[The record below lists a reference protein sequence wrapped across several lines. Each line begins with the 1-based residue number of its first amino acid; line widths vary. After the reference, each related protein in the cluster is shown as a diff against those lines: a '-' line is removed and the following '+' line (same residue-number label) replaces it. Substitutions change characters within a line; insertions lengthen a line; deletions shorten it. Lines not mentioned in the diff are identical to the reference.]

1 MRVLITGG
9 AGFVGS
15 HLADACL
22 LRGDEV
28 YVLDDLSTGSI
39 DNIEYLKRHPYF
51 HYTIGRVQNAAV
63 TAELVDRVDMV
74 YHLAAEV
81 GVRRVI
87 DSPISTIENNVQ
99 ATEVVFNA
107 AAKKGKRVL
116 FTSTSEVY
124 GLSTDLPYR
133 EDGNIVMGAASKGRW
148 SYACSKAL
156 DEFLA
161 LAYFHERQMPV
172 TVVRLFNTVGPR
184 QTGHYGMV
192 VPSLVQQ
199 AMTGK
204 PITVYGDGS
213 QSRCFGFVKDVVRR
227 PGRAHGAP
235 GGGGRDL
242 QHRRVDGD
250 LDPRPGEAREG
261 DHEVRL
267 ADRAHPL
274 RRCVRVGLPGHA
286 APHPRHVEAAQALV
300 GFAPTTDIDEI
311 VDSVMRSFVARQ
323 ERSAPAPAD
332 LSAPPR
338 SGWRDGRD
346 ARDPGRAAARPR
358 ASRSRGVTLARVV
371 GLGGGRPLRYDR
383 REHARR

>member
-51 HYTIGRVQNAAV
+51 HYTIGRVQNASV
-63 TAELVDRVDMV
+63 TAELVDRVEVV

-161 LAYFHERQMPV
+161 LAYYQERQMPV

-204 PITVYGDGS
+204 PMTVYGDGS
-213 QSRCFGFVKDVVRR
+213 QSRCFGFVKDVVRALVALMER
-227 PGRAHGAP
+227 P
-235 GGGGRDL
+235 
-242 QHRRVDGD
+242 
-250 LDPRPGEAREG
+250 
-261 DHEVRL
+261 
-267 ADRAHPL
+267 
-274 RRCVRVGLPGHA
+274 
-286 APHPRHVEAAQALV
+286 EAAGEIYNIGASTEISILDLAKRVKEITKSNSPVVLVPYADAYESGYQDMPRRIPDTTKLRSLV

-311 VDSVMRSFVARQ
+311 IDSVMKSFVARQ
-323 ERSAPAPAD
+323 ERSAQ
-332 LSAPPR
+332 
-338 SGWRDGRD
+338 
-346 ARDPGRAAARPR
+346 RPQISLR
-358 ASRSRGVTLARVV
+358 HPVRV
-371 GLGGGRPLRYDR
+371 
-383 REHARR
+383 A

>member
-124 GLSTDLPYR
+124 GLSADLPYK

-192 VPSLVQQ
+192 VPTLVQQ

-204 PITVYGDGS
+204 PMTVYGDGS
-213 QSRCFGFVKDVVRR
+213 QSRCFGFVKDVVRALVALMER
-227 PGRAHGAP
+227 P
-235 GGGGRDL
+235 
-242 QHRRVDGD
+242 
-250 LDPRPGEAREG
+250 
-261 DHEVRL
+261 
-267 ADRAHPL
+267 
-274 RRCVRVGLPGHA
+274 
-286 APHPRHVEAAQALV
+286 EAAGEIYNIGASTEISILDLAKRVKEITRSASPIVLIPYADAYDSGYQDMPRRIPDTTKLRNLV

-311 VDSVMRSFVARQ
+311 VDSVMKSFVARQ
-323 ERSAPAPAD
+323 ERSAQRPAISLRTP
-332 LSAPPR
+332 
-338 SGWRDGRD
+338 
-346 ARDPGRAAARPR
+346 
-358 ASRSRGVTLARVV
+358 VRV
-371 GLGGGRPLRYDR
+371 
-383 REHARR
+383 A

>member
-22 LRGDEV
+22 LRGDQV
-28 YVLDDLSTGSI
+28 FVLDDLSTGSI

-51 HYTIGRVQNAAV
+51 HYTIDRVQNERV

-99 ATEVVFNA
+99 ATEVVFSA

-133 EDGNIVMGAASKGRW
+133 EDGNIVMGSASKGRW

-161 LAYFHERQMPV
+161 LAYYHERQMPV

-192 VPSLVQQ
+192 IPSLVQQ

-204 PITVYGDGS
+204 PITVFGDGS
-213 QSRCFGFVKDVVRR
+213 QSRCFGFVKDVVKALIALMER
-227 PGRAHGAP
+227 P
-235 GGGGRDL
+235 
-242 QHRRVDGD
+242 
-250 LDPRPGEAREG
+250 
-261 DHEVRL
+261 
-267 ADRAHPL
+267 
-274 RRCVRVGLPGHA
+274 
-286 APHPRHVEAAQALV
+286 EAAGQIYNIGASTEITILDLAKRVKALTKSESPIVLVPYEDAYESGYEDMPSRVPDTSKLRKLV

-311 VDSVMRSFVARQ
+311 VDSVMRSFLARQ
-323 ERSAPAPAD
+323 ERSAQRAVV
-332 LSAPPR
+332 SPR
-338 SGWRDGRD
+338 Q
-346 ARDPGRAAARPR
+346 P
-358 ASRSRGVTLARVV
+358 VRV
-371 GLGGGRPLRYDR
+371 
-383 REHARR
+383 A

>member
-51 HYTIGRVQNAAV
+51 HYTIGRVQNAQV
-63 TAELVDRVDMV
+63 TAELVDRVDVV

-99 ATEVVFNA
+99 ATEVVFSA

-124 GLSTDLPYR
+124 GLSADLPYR

-192 VPSLVQQ
+192 VPTLVQQ

-204 PITVYGDGS
+204 PMTVYGDGS
-213 QSRCFGFVKDVVRR
+213 QSRCFGFVKDVVKALVALMER
-227 PGRAHGAP
+227 P
-235 GGGGRDL
+235 
-242 QHRRVDGD
+242 
-250 LDPRPGEAREG
+250 
-261 DHEVRL
+261 
-267 ADRAHPL
+267 
-274 RRCVRVGLPGHA
+274 
-286 APHPRHVEAAQALV
+286 EAAGEIYNIGASTEISILELAKRVKEITKSQSPIVLIPYADAYDAGYQDMPRRIPDTTKLRSLV

-311 VDSVMRSFVARQ
+311 VDSVMRSFLARQ
-323 ERSAPAPAD
+323 ERSAQRPHVSLRAP
-332 LSAPPR
+332 
-338 SGWRDGRD
+338 
-346 ARDPGRAAARPR
+346 
-358 ASRSRGVTLARVV
+358 VRV
-371 GLGGGRPLRYDR
+371 
-383 REHARR
+383 A

>member
-9 AGFVGS
+9 AGFGGS

-22 LRGDEV
+22 ARGDEV
-28 YVLDDLSTGSI
+28 FVLDDLSTGSI

-51 HYTIGRVQNAAV
+51 HYSIGRVQNAQV

-99 ATEVVFNA
+99 ATEVVFSA

-161 LAYFHERQMPV
+161 LAYFNERQLPV

-204 PITVYGDGS
+204 PMTVYGDGS
-213 QSRCFGFVKDVVRR
+213 QSRCFGFVKDVVKALVALMERPEAVGEIYNIGASTEISILDLAKRVKEITGSSSPIVLIPYDDAYETGYQDMPRR
-227 PGRAHGAP
+227 IP
-235 GGGGRDL
+235 DTSK
-242 QHRRVDGD
+242 
-250 LDPRPGEAREG
+250 
-261 DHEVRL
+261 
-267 ADRAHPL
+267 L
-274 RRCVRVGLPGHA
+274 RN
-286 APHPRHVEAAQALV
+286 LV
-300 GFAPTTDIDEI
+300 GFAPTTAIDEI
-311 VDSVMRSFVARQ
+311 VDSVMKSFLARQ
-323 ERSAPAPAD
+323 ERSAQ
-332 LSAPPR
+332 
-338 SGWRDGRD
+338 
-346 ARDPGRAAARPR
+346 RPQVSLR
-358 ASRSRGVTLARVV
+358 HPVRV
-371 GLGGGRPLRYDR
+371 
-383 REHARR
+383 A

>member
-51 HYTIGRVQNAAV
+51 HYTIGRVQNAQV
-63 TAELVDRVDMV
+63 TAELVDRVDVV

-99 ATEVVFNA
+99 ATEVVFSA

-124 GLSTDLPYR
+124 GLSTDLPYK
-133 EDGNIVMGAASKGRW
+133 EEGNIVMGAASKGRW

-161 LAYFHERQMPV
+161 LAYYHERQMPV

-192 VPSLVQQ
+192 VPTLVQQ

-204 PITVYGDGS
+204 PMTVYGDGS
-213 QSRCFGFVKDVVRR
+213 QSRCFGFVKDVVRALVALMER
-227 PGRAHGAP
+227 PEAAGQIYNIGASTEITI
-235 GGGGRDL
+235 L
-242 QHRRVDGD
+242 ELARRVKEITSSSSPIVLIPYADAYDAGYQD
-250 LDPRPGEAREG
+250 MPRRIP
-261 DHEVRL
+261 DTSK
-267 ADRAHPL
+267 L
-274 RRCVRVGLPGHA
+274 RS
-286 APHPRHVEAAQALV
+286 LV

-311 VDSVMRSFVARQ
+311 VDSVMKSYLARQ
-323 ERSAPAPAD
+323 ERSAQRPPVSLRAP
-332 LSAPPR
+332 
-338 SGWRDGRD
+338 
-346 ARDPGRAAARPR
+346 
-358 ASRSRGVTLARVV
+358 VRV
-371 GLGGGRPLRYDR
+371 
-383 REHARR
+383 A

>member
-133 EDGNIVMGAASKGRW
+133 EEGNIVMGAASKGRW

-192 VPSLVQQ
+192 VPTLVQQ

-204 PITVYGDGS
+204 PMTVYGDGS
-213 QSRCFGFVKDVVRR
+213 QSRCFGFVKDVVRALVALMER
-227 PGRAHGAP
+227 P
-235 GGGGRDL
+235 
-242 QHRRVDGD
+242 
-250 LDPRPGEAREG
+250 
-261 DHEVRL
+261 
-267 ADRAHPL
+267 
-274 RRCVRVGLPGHA
+274 
-286 APHPRHVEAAQALV
+286 EAAGEIYNIGASTEISILDLAKRVKEITKSASPIVLVPYADAYDAGYQDMPRRIPDTTKLRSLV

-311 VDSVMRSFVARQ
+311 VDSVMKSFIARQ
-323 ERSAPAPAD
+323 ERSAQ
-332 LSAPPR
+332 
-338 SGWRDGRD
+338 
-346 ARDPGRAAARPR
+346 RPSVSLR
-358 ASRSRGVTLARVV
+358 TPVRV
-371 GLGGGRPLRYDR
+371 
-383 REHARR
+383 A

>member
-22 LRGDEV
+22 ARGDEV
-28 YVLDDLSTGSI
+28 FVLDDLSTGSI

-51 HYTIGRVQNAAV
+51 HYSIGRVQNAQV

-99 ATEVVFNA
+99 ATEVVFHA

-133 EDGNIVMGAASKGRW
+133 EDGNIVMGAASMGRW

-161 LAYFHERQMPV
+161 LAYFNERQLPV

-204 PITVYGDGS
+204 PMTVYGDGS
-213 QSRCFGFVKDVVRR
+213 QSRCFGFVKDVVKALVALMERPEAVCEIYNIGASTEISILDLAKRVKEITGSSSPIVLIPYDDAYETGYQDMPRR
-227 PGRAHGAP
+227 IP
-235 GGGGRDL
+235 DTSK
-242 QHRRVDGD
+242 
-250 LDPRPGEAREG
+250 
-261 DHEVRL
+261 
-267 ADRAHPL
+267 L
-274 RRCVRVGLPGHA
+274 RN
-286 APHPRHVEAAQALV
+286 LV
-300 GFAPTTDIDEI
+300 GFAPTTAIDEI
-311 VDSVMRSFVARQ
+311 VDSVMKSFLARQ
-323 ERSAPAPAD
+323 ERSAQ
-332 LSAPPR
+332 
-338 SGWRDGRD
+338 
-346 ARDPGRAAARPR
+346 RPQISLR
-358 ASRSRGVTLARVV
+358 HPVRV
-371 GLGGGRPLRYDR
+371 
-383 REHARR
+383 A

>member
-22 LRGDEV
+22 ARGDEV
-28 YVLDDLSTGSI
+28 FVLDDLSTGSI

-51 HYTIGRVQNAAV
+51 HYTIGRVQNAQV
-63 TAELVDRVDMV
+63 TAELVDKVDQV

-87 DSPISTIENNVQ
+87 DSPVQTIENNVQ

-107 AAKKGKRVL
+107 AAKKRKRVL

-161 LAYFHERQMPV
+161 LAYYHERQMPV

-192 VPSLVQQ
+192 VPTLVQQ

-204 PITVYGDGS
+204 PMTVYGDGS
-213 QSRCFGFVKDVVRR
+213 QSRCFGFVKDVVRALVALMER
-227 PGRAHGAP
+227 P
-235 GGGGRDL
+235 
-242 QHRRVDGD
+242 
-250 LDPRPGEAREG
+250 
-261 DHEVRL
+261 
-267 ADRAHPL
+267 
-274 RRCVRVGLPGHA
+274 
-286 APHPRHVEAAQALV
+286 EAAGEIYNIGASTEISILELAKRVKQITGSNSPIVLIPYADAYDAGYQDMPRRIPDTTKLRNLV

-311 VDSVMRSFVARQ
+311 VDSVMRSFLARQ
-323 ERSAPAPAD
+323 ERSAQ
-332 LSAPPR
+332 
-338 SGWRDGRD
+338 
-346 ARDPGRAAARPR
+346 
-358 ASRSRGVTLARVV
+358 
-371 GLGGGRPLRYDR
+371 RPLVPVRAPIR
-383 REHARR
+383 VA

>member
-51 HYTIGRVQNAAV
+51 HYTIGRVQNASV
-63 TAELVDRVDMV
+63 TAELVDRVDVV

-133 EDGNIVMGAASKGRW
+133 EDGNIVMGSASKGRW

-192 VPSLVQQ
+192 VPTLVQQ

-204 PITVYGDGS
+204 PMTVYGDGS
-213 QSRCFGFVKDVVRR
+213 QSRCFGFVKDVVKALVALIER
-227 PGRAHGAP
+227 P
-235 GGGGRDL
+235 
-242 QHRRVDGD
+242 
-250 LDPRPGEAREG
+250 
-261 DHEVRL
+261 
-267 ADRAHPL
+267 
-274 RRCVRVGLPGHA
+274 
-286 APHPRHVEAAQALV
+286 EAAGEIYNIGASTEISILDLAKRVKATTKSASPIVLVPYADAYDAGYQDMPRRIPDTTKLRSLV

-311 VDSVMRSFVARQ
+311 VDSVMKSFVARQ
-323 ERSAPAPAD
+323 DRSAQRPAVSLRHP
-332 LSAPPR
+332 
-338 SGWRDGRD
+338 
-346 ARDPGRAAARPR
+346 
-358 ASRSRGVTLARVV
+358 VRV
-371 GLGGGRPLRYDR
+371 
-383 REHARR
+383 A

>member
-51 HYTIGRVQNAAV
+51 HYTIGRVQNASV

-161 LAYFHERQMPV
+161 LAYYQERQMPV

-204 PITVYGDGS
+204 PMTVYGDGS
-213 QSRCFGFVKDVVRR
+213 QSRCFGFVKDVVRALVALMER
-227 PGRAHGAP
+227 P
-235 GGGGRDL
+235 
-242 QHRRVDGD
+242 
-250 LDPRPGEAREG
+250 
-261 DHEVRL
+261 
-267 ADRAHPL
+267 
-274 RRCVRVGLPGHA
+274 
-286 APHPRHVEAAQALV
+286 EAAGEIYNIGASTEISILDLAKRVKEITNSSSPIVLVPYADAYESGYQDMPRRIPDTTKLRALV

-311 VDSVMRSFVARQ
+311 IDSVMKSFLARQ
-323 ERSAPAPAD
+323 ERSAQRPP
-332 LSAPPR
+332 LSLRHP
-338 SGWRDGRD
+338 
-346 ARDPGRAAARPR
+346 
-358 ASRSRGVTLARVV
+358 VRV
-371 GLGGGRPLRYDR
+371 
-383 REHARR
+383 A

>member
-51 HYTIGRVQNAAV
+51 HYTIGRVQNAQV

-124 GLSTDLPYR
+124 GLSTDLPYK
-133 EDGNIVMGAASKGRW
+133 EDGTIVMGAASKGRW

-161 LAYFHERQMPV
+161 LAYYHERQMPV

-192 VPSLVQQ
+192 VPTLVQQ

-204 PITVYGDGS
+204 PMTVYGDGS
-213 QSRCFGFVKDVVRR
+213 QSRCFGFVKDVVRALVALMER
-227 PGRAHGAP
+227 P
-235 GGGGRDL
+235 
-242 QHRRVDGD
+242 
-250 LDPRPGEAREG
+250 
-261 DHEVRL
+261 
-267 ADRAHPL
+267 
-274 RRCVRVGLPGHA
+274 
-286 APHPRHVEAAQALV
+286 EAAGQIYNIGASTEISILELAKRVKEITHSQSPIVLIPYADAYDAGYQDMPRRIPDTTKLRNLV

-311 VDSVMRSFVARQ
+311 VDSVMKSFLARQ
-323 ERSAPAPAD
+323 ERSAQRPPVSLRAP
-332 LSAPPR
+332 
-338 SGWRDGRD
+338 
-346 ARDPGRAAARPR
+346 
-358 ASRSRGVTLARVV
+358 VRV
-371 GLGGGRPLRYDR
+371 
-383 REHARR
+383 A

>member
-1 MRVLITGG
+1 VRILITGG

-51 HYTIGRVQNAAV
+51 HYTIGRVQNAQV

-204 PITVYGDGS
+204 PMTVYGDGS
-213 QSRCFGFVKDVVRR
+213 QSRCFGFVKDVVKALVALMERPEAVGEIYNIGASTEISILDLAKRVKEITKSSSPIVLVPYDDAYESGYQDMPRR
-227 PGRAHGAP
+227 IP
-235 GGGGRDL
+235 DTTK
-242 QHRRVDGD
+242 
-250 LDPRPGEAREG
+250 
-261 DHEVRL
+261 
-267 ADRAHPL
+267 L
-274 RRCVRVGLPGHA
+274 RS
-286 APHPRHVEAAQALV
+286 LV
-300 GFAPTTDIDEI
+300 GFAPTTDIEEI
-311 VDSVMRSFVARQ
+311 VDSVMKSFLARQ
-323 ERSAPAPAD
+323 ERSAQ
-332 LSAPPR
+332 
-338 SGWRDGRD
+338 
-346 ARDPGRAAARPR
+346 RPQISLR
-358 ASRSRGVTLARVV
+358 HPVRV
-371 GLGGGRPLRYDR
+371 
-383 REHARR
+383 A

>member
-51 HYTIGRVQNAAV
+51 HYTIGRVQNASV

-133 EDGNIVMGAASKGRW
+133 EEGNIVMGAASKGRW

-192 VPSLVQQ
+192 VPTLVQQ

-204 PITVYGDGS
+204 PMTVYGDGS
-213 QSRCFGFVKDVVRR
+213 QSRCFGFVKDVVKALVALMER
-227 PGRAHGAP
+227 P
-235 GGGGRDL
+235 
-242 QHRRVDGD
+242 
-250 LDPRPGEAREG
+250 
-261 DHEVRL
+261 
-267 ADRAHPL
+267 
-274 RRCVRVGLPGHA
+274 
-286 APHPRHVEAAQALV
+286 EAAGEIYNIGASTEISILDLAKRVKEITKSASPIVLIPYADAYDAGYQDMPRRIPDTTKLRGLV

-311 VDSVMRSFVARQ
+311 VDSVMKSFIARQ
-323 ERSAPAPAD
+323 ERSAQ
-332 LSAPPR
+332 
-338 SGWRDGRD
+338 
-346 ARDPGRAAARPR
+346 RPSVSLR
-358 ASRSRGVTLARVV
+358 TPVRV
-371 GLGGGRPLRYDR
+371 
-383 REHARR
+383 A

>member
-22 LRGDEV
+22 ARGDEV
-28 YVLDDLSTGSI
+28 FILDDLSTGSI

-51 HYTIGRVQNAAV
+51 HYTIGRVQNAQV

-161 LAYFHERQMPV
+161 LAYYHERQMPV

-192 VPSLVQQ
+192 VPTLVQQ

-204 PITVYGDGS
+204 PMTVYGDGS
-213 QSRCFGFVKDVVRR
+213 QSRCFGFVKDVVRALVALMER
-227 PGRAHGAP
+227 P
-235 GGGGRDL
+235 
-242 QHRRVDGD
+242 
-250 LDPRPGEAREG
+250 
-261 DHEVRL
+261 
-267 ADRAHPL
+267 
-274 RRCVRVGLPGHA
+274 
-286 APHPRHVEAAQALV
+286 EAAGQIYNIGASTEISILELAKRVKDITGSSSPIVLIPYADAYDSGYQDMPRRIPDTSKLKNLV

-311 VDSVMRSFVARQ
+311 VDSVMRSFLARQ
-323 ERSAPAPAD
+323 ERSAQ
-332 LSAPPR
+332 
-338 SGWRDGRD
+338 
-346 ARDPGRAAARPR
+346 
-358 ASRSRGVTLARVV
+358 
-371 GLGGGRPLRYDR
+371 RPLIPVRAPIR
-383 REHARR
+383 VA

>member
-22 LRGDEV
+22 ARGDEV
-28 YVLDDLSTGSI
+28 FVLDDLSTGSI

-51 HYTIGRVQNAAV
+51 HYTIGRVQNAQV

-99 ATEVVFNA
+99 ATEVVFHA

-204 PITVYGDGS
+204 PMTVYGDGS
-213 QSRCFGFVKDVVRR
+213 QSRCFGFVKDVVKALVALMERPEAVGEIYNIGASTEITILDLAKRVKEITQSASPIVLIPYDDAYETGYQDMPRR
-227 PGRAHGAP
+227 IP
-235 GGGGRDL
+235 DTSK
-242 QHRRVDGD
+242 
-250 LDPRPGEAREG
+250 
-261 DHEVRL
+261 
-267 ADRAHPL
+267 L
-274 RRCVRVGLPGHA
+274 RK
-286 APHPRHVEAAQALV
+286 LV
-300 GFAPTTDIDEI
+300 GFAPTTGIDEI
-311 VDSVMRSFVARQ
+311 VDSVMKSFLARQ
-323 ERSAPAPAD
+323 ERSAQ
-332 LSAPPR
+332 
-338 SGWRDGRD
+338 
-346 ARDPGRAAARPR
+346 RPQISLR
-358 ASRSRGVTLARVV
+358 HPVRV
-371 GLGGGRPLRYDR
+371 
-383 REHARR
+383 A

>member
-99 ATEVVFNA
+99 ATEVVFHA
-107 AAKKGKRVL
+107 AAKKRKRVL

-124 GLSTDLPYR
+124 GLSADLPYK

-192 VPSLVQQ
+192 VPTLVQQ

-204 PITVYGDGS
+204 PMTVYGDGS
-213 QSRCFGFVKDVVRR
+213 QSRCFGFVKDVVRALVALMER
-227 PGRAHGAP
+227 P
-235 GGGGRDL
+235 
-242 QHRRVDGD
+242 
-250 LDPRPGEAREG
+250 
-261 DHEVRL
+261 
-267 ADRAHPL
+267 
-274 RRCVRVGLPGHA
+274 
-286 APHPRHVEAAQALV
+286 EAAGEIYNIGASTEISILDLAKRVKEITRSASPIVLVPYADAYDSGYQDMPRRIPDTTKLRNLV
-300 GFAPTTDIDEI
+300 GFAPTTNIDEI
-311 VDSVMRSFVARQ
+311 VDSVMKSFVARQ
-323 ERSAPAPAD
+323 ERSAQRPAISLRTP
-332 LSAPPR
+332 
-338 SGWRDGRD
+338 
-346 ARDPGRAAARPR
+346 
-358 ASRSRGVTLARVV
+358 VRV
-371 GLGGGRPLRYDR
+371 
-383 REHARR
+383 A

>member
-51 HYTIGRVQNAAV
+51 HYTIGRVQNASV

-161 LAYFHERQMPV
+161 LAYYNERQMPV

-204 PITVYGDGS
+204 QMTVYGDGS
-213 QSRCFGFVKDVVRR
+213 QSRCFGFVKDVVKALVALMDRPEAVGEIYNIGASTEISILDLAKRVKEITNSDSPIVLVPYADAYEAGYQDMPRR
-227 PGRAHGAP
+227 IP
-235 GGGGRDL
+235 DTSK
-242 QHRRVDGD
+242 
-250 LDPRPGEAREG
+250 
-261 DHEVRL
+261 
-267 ADRAHPL
+267 L
-274 RRCVRVGLPGHA
+274 R
-286 APHPRHVEAAQALV
+286 ALV

-311 VDSVMRSFVARQ
+311 VDSVMKSFLARQ
-323 ERSAPAPAD
+323 ERSAQ
-332 LSAPPR
+332 
-338 SGWRDGRD
+338 
-346 ARDPGRAAARPR
+346 RPHISLR
-358 ASRSRGVTLARVV
+358 HPVRV
-371 GLGGGRPLRYDR
+371 
-383 REHARR
+383 A

>member
-22 LRGDEV
+22 ARGDEV
-28 YVLDDLSTGSI
+28 FVLDDLSTGSI

-51 HYTIGRVQNAAV
+51 HYSIGRVQNAQV

-99 ATEVVFNA
+99 ATEVVFSA

-161 LAYFHERQMPV
+161 LAYFNERQLPV

-204 PITVYGDGS
+204 PMTVYGDGS
-213 QSRCFGFVKDVVRR
+213 QSRCFGFVKDVVKALVALMERPEAVGEIYNIGASTEISILDLAKRVKEITGSSSPIVLIPYDDAYETGYQDMPRR
-227 PGRAHGAP
+227 IP
-235 GGGGRDL
+235 DTSK
-242 QHRRVDGD
+242 
-250 LDPRPGEAREG
+250 
-261 DHEVRL
+261 
-267 ADRAHPL
+267 L
-274 RRCVRVGLPGHA
+274 RN
-286 APHPRHVEAAQALV
+286 LV
-300 GFAPTTDIDEI
+300 GFAPTTAIDEI
-311 VDSVMRSFVARQ
+311 VDSVMKSFLARQ
-323 ERSAPAPAD
+323 ERSAQ
-332 LSAPPR
+332 
-338 SGWRDGRD
+338 
-346 ARDPGRAAARPR
+346 RPQISLR
-358 ASRSRGVTLARVV
+358 HPVRV
-371 GLGGGRPLRYDR
+371 
-383 REHARR
+383 A

>member
-51 HYTIGRVQNAAV
+51 HYTIGRVQNAQV
-63 TAELVDRVDMV
+63 TAELVDRVDVV

-99 ATEVVFNA
+99 ATEVVFSA

-124 GLSTDLPYR
+124 GLSTDLPYK
-133 EDGNIVMGAASKGRW
+133 EEGNIVMGAASKGRW

-161 LAYFHERQMPV
+161 LAYYHERQMPV

-192 VPSLVQQ
+192 VPTLVQQ

-204 PITVYGDGS
+204 PMTVYGDGS
-213 QSRCFGFVKDVVRR
+213 QSRCFGFVKDVVKALVALMER
-227 PGRAHGAP
+227 P
-235 GGGGRDL
+235 
-242 QHRRVDGD
+242 
-250 LDPRPGEAREG
+250 
-261 DHEVRL
+261 
-267 ADRAHPL
+267 
-274 RRCVRVGLPGHA
+274 
-286 APHPRHVEAAQALV
+286 EAAGQIYNIGASTEISILELAKRVKEITGSASPIVLIPYADAYDSGYQDMPRRIPDTSKLRNLV

-311 VDSVMRSFVARQ
+311 VDSVMKSFLARQ
-323 ERSAPAPAD
+323 ERSAQ
-332 LSAPPR
+332 
-338 SGWRDGRD
+338 
-346 ARDPGRAAARPR
+346 RPQISLR
-358 ASRSRGVTLARVV
+358 HPVRV
-371 GLGGGRPLRYDR
+371 
-383 REHARR
+383 A

>member
-22 LRGDEV
+22 ARGDEV
-28 YVLDDLSTGSI
+28 FVLDDLSTGSI

-51 HYTIGRVQNAAV
+51 HYSIGRVQNAQV

-99 ATEVVFNA
+99 ATEVVFSA

-161 LAYFHERQMPV
+161 LAYFNERQLPV

-204 PITVYGDGS
+204 PMTVYGDGS
-213 QSRCFGFVKDVVRR
+213 QSRCFGFVKDVVKALVALMERPEAVGEIYNNGASTEISILDLAKRVKEITGSSSPIVLIPYDDAYETGYQDMPRR
-227 PGRAHGAP
+227 IP
-235 GGGGRDL
+235 DTSK
-242 QHRRVDGD
+242 
-250 LDPRPGEAREG
+250 
-261 DHEVRL
+261 
-267 ADRAHPL
+267 L
-274 RRCVRVGLPGHA
+274 RN
-286 APHPRHVEAAQALV
+286 LV
-300 GFAPTTDIDEI
+300 GFAPTTAIDEI
-311 VDSVMRSFVARQ
+311 VDSVMKSFLARQ
-323 ERSAPAPAD
+323 ERSAQ
-332 LSAPPR
+332 
-338 SGWRDGRD
+338 
-346 ARDPGRAAARPR
+346 RPQISLR
-358 ASRSRGVTLARVV
+358 HPVRV
-371 GLGGGRPLRYDR
+371 
-383 REHARR
+383 A

>member
-51 HYTIGRVQNAAV
+51 HYTIGRVQNAQV
-63 TAELVDRVDMV
+63 TAELVDRVDVV

-99 ATEVVFNA
+99 ATEVVFAA

-124 GLSTDLPYR
+124 GLSTDLPYK
-133 EDGNIVMGAASKGRW
+133 EEGNIVMGAASKGRW

-161 LAYFHERQMPV
+161 LAYYHERQMPV

-192 VPSLVQQ
+192 VPTLVQQ

-204 PITVYGDGS
+204 PMTVYGDGS
-213 QSRCFGFVKDVVRR
+213 QSRCFGFVKDVVRALVALMER
-227 PGRAHGAP
+227 P
-235 GGGGRDL
+235 
-242 QHRRVDGD
+242 
-250 LDPRPGEAREG
+250 
-261 DHEVRL
+261 
-267 ADRAHPL
+267 
-274 RRCVRVGLPGHA
+274 
-286 APHPRHVEAAQALV
+286 EAAGEIYNIGSSTEISILELAKRVKEITKSQSPIVLIPYSDAYDAGYQDMPRRIPDTTKLRSLV

-311 VDSVMRSFVARQ
+311 VDSVMKSFVARQ
-323 ERSAPAPAD
+323 ERSAQRPPVSLRAP
-332 LSAPPR
+332 
-338 SGWRDGRD
+338 
-346 ARDPGRAAARPR
+346 
-358 ASRSRGVTLARVV
+358 VRV
-371 GLGGGRPLRYDR
+371 
-383 REHARR
+383 A

>member
-22 LRGDEV
+22 ARGDEV
-28 YVLDDLSTGSI
+28 FILDDLSTGSI

-51 HYTIGRVQNAAV
+51 HYTIGRVQNAQV

-99 ATEVVFNA
+99 ATEVVFSA

-133 EDGNIVMGAASKGRW
+133 EEGNIVMGAASKGRW

-161 LAYFHERQMPV
+161 LAYYRERQMPV

-192 VPSLVQQ
+192 VPTLVQQ

-204 PITVYGDGS
+204 PMTVYGDGS
-213 QSRCFGFVKDVVRR
+213 QSRCFGFVKDVVRALVALMER
-227 PGRAHGAP
+227 P
-235 GGGGRDL
+235 
-242 QHRRVDGD
+242 
-250 LDPRPGEAREG
+250 
-261 DHEVRL
+261 
-267 ADRAHPL
+267 
-274 RRCVRVGLPGHA
+274 
-286 APHPRHVEAAQALV
+286 EAAGQIYNIGASTEISILELAKRVKEITGSNSPIVLVPYADAYDSGYQDMPRRIPDTTKLRSLV

-311 VDSVMRSFVARQ
+311 VDSVMRSFLARQ
-323 ERSAPAPAD
+323 ERSAQ
-332 LSAPPR
+332 
-338 SGWRDGRD
+338 
-346 ARDPGRAAARPR
+346 
-358 ASRSRGVTLARVV
+358 
-371 GLGGGRPLRYDR
+371 RPLVPVRKPTR
-383 REHARR
+383 VA

>member
-22 LRGDEV
+22 ARGDEV
-28 YVLDDLSTGSI
+28 FILDDLSTGSI

-51 HYTIGRVQNAAV
+51 HYTIGRVQNAQV

-161 LAYFHERQMPV
+161 LAYYHERQMPV

-192 VPSLVQQ
+192 VPTLVQQ

-204 PITVYGDGS
+204 PMTVYGDGS
-213 QSRCFGFVKDVVRR
+213 QSRCFGFVKDVVRALVALMER
-227 PGRAHGAP
+227 P
-235 GGGGRDL
+235 
-242 QHRRVDGD
+242 
-250 LDPRPGEAREG
+250 
-261 DHEVRL
+261 
-267 ADRAHPL
+267 
-274 RRCVRVGLPGHA
+274 
-286 APHPRHVEAAQALV
+286 EAAGQIYNIGASTEISILDLAKRVKEITGSRSPIVLVPYADAYDSGYQDMPRRIPDTSKLRKLV

-311 VDSVMRSFVARQ
+311 VDSVMRSFLARQ
-323 ERSAPAPAD
+323 ERSAQ
-332 LSAPPR
+332 
-338 SGWRDGRD
+338 
-346 ARDPGRAAARPR
+346 
-358 ASRSRGVTLARVV
+358 
-371 GLGGGRPLRYDR
+371 RPLVPVRAPIR
-383 REHARR
+383 VA

>member
-51 HYTIGRVQNAAV
+51 HYTIGRVQNAQV

-124 GLSTDLPYR
+124 GLSTDLPYK

-161 LAYFHERQMPV
+161 LAYYHERQMPV

-192 VPSLVQQ
+192 VPTLVQQ

-204 PITVYGDGS
+204 PMTVYGDGS
-213 QSRCFGFVKDVVRR
+213 QSRCFGFVKDVVRALVALMER
-227 PGRAHGAP
+227 P
-235 GGGGRDL
+235 
-242 QHRRVDGD
+242 
-250 LDPRPGEAREG
+250 
-261 DHEVRL
+261 
-267 ADRAHPL
+267 
-274 RRCVRVGLPGHA
+274 
-286 APHPRHVEAAQALV
+286 EAAGQIYNIGASTEISILELAKRVKEITHSQSPIVLIPYADAYDAGYQDMPRRIPDTTKLRNLV

-311 VDSVMRSFVARQ
+311 VDSVMKSFLARQ
-323 ERSAPAPAD
+323 ERSAQRPPVSLRAP
-332 LSAPPR
+332 
-338 SGWRDGRD
+338 
-346 ARDPGRAAARPR
+346 
-358 ASRSRGVTLARVV
+358 VRV
-371 GLGGGRPLRYDR
+371 
-383 REHARR
+383 A

>member
-22 LRGDEV
+22 ARGDEV
-28 YVLDDLSTGSI
+28 FILDDLSTGSI

-51 HYTIGRVQNAAV
+51 HYTIGRVQNAQV

-99 ATEVVFNA
+99 ATEVVFSA

-161 LAYFHERQMPV
+161 LAYHHERQMPV

-192 VPSLVQQ
+192 VPTLVQQ

-204 PITVYGDGS
+204 PMTVYGDGS
-213 QSRCFGFVKDVVRR
+213 QSRCFGFVKDVVRALVALMER
-227 PGRAHGAP
+227 PESAGQIYNIGASTEISILELAKRVKEITGSNSP
-235 GGGGRDL
+235 IVLIPYADAYDSGYQDMP
-242 QHRRVDGD
+242 RRIPDTSK
-250 LDPRPGEAREG
+250 
-261 DHEVRL
+261 
-267 ADRAHPL
+267 L
-274 RRCVRVGLPGHA
+274 RS
-286 APHPRHVEAAQALV
+286 LV

-311 VDSVMRSFVARQ
+311 VDSVMRSFLARQ
-323 ERSAPAPAD
+323 ERSAQ
-332 LSAPPR
+332 
-338 SGWRDGRD
+338 
-346 ARDPGRAAARPR
+346 
-358 ASRSRGVTLARVV
+358 
-371 GLGGGRPLRYDR
+371 RPLVPVRKPTR
-383 REHARR
+383 VA

>member
-22 LRGDEV
+22 ARGDEV
-28 YVLDDLSTGSI
+28 FILDDLSTGSI

-51 HYTIGRVQNAAV
+51 HYTIGRVQNAQV

-99 ATEVVFNA
+99 ATEVVFHA

-133 EDGNIVMGAASKGRW
+133 EEGNIVMGAASKGRW

-161 LAYFHERQMPV
+161 LAYYHERQMPV

-192 VPSLVQQ
+192 VPTLVQQ

-204 PITVYGDGS
+204 PMTVYGDGS
-213 QSRCFGFVKDVVRR
+213 QSRCFGFVKDVVRALVALMER
-227 PGRAHGAP
+227 PEAAGQIYTAP
-235 GGGGRDL
+235 ISSFT
-242 QHRRVDGD
+242 RRV
-250 LDPRPGEAREG
+250 P
-261 DHEVRL
+261 
-267 ADRAHPL
+267 
-274 RRCVRVGLPGHA
+274 A
-286 APHPRHVEAAQALV
+286 A
-300 GFAPTTDIDEI
+300 G
-311 VDSVMRSFVARQ
+311 SSGS
-323 ERSAPAPAD
+323 RSAGF
-332 LSAPPR
+332 S
-338 SGWRDGRD
+338 SQ
-346 ARDPGRAAARPR
+346 
-358 ASRSRGVTLARVV
+358 ASYS
-371 GLGGGRPLRYDR
+371 
-383 REHARR
+383 

>member
-51 HYTIGRVQNAAV
+51 HYTIGRVQNAQV
-63 TAELVDRVDMV
+63 TAELVDRVDVV

-99 ATEVVFNA
+99 ATEVVFSA

-124 GLSTDLPYR
+124 GLSTDLPYK
-133 EDGNIVMGAASKGRW
+133 EEGNIVMGAASKGRW

-161 LAYFHERQMPV
+161 LAYYHERQMPV

-192 VPSLVQQ
+192 VPTLVQQ

-204 PITVYGDGS
+204 PMTVYGDGS
-213 QSRCFGFVKDVVRR
+213 QSRCFGFVKDVVRALVALIER
-227 PGRAHGAP
+227 P
-235 GGGGRDL
+235 
-242 QHRRVDGD
+242 
-250 LDPRPGEAREG
+250 
-261 DHEVRL
+261 
-267 ADRAHPL
+267 
-274 RRCVRVGLPGHA
+274 
-286 APHPRHVEAAQALV
+286 EAAGQIYNIGASTEISILELAKRVKEITHSTSPIVLIPYADAYDAGYQDMPRRIPDTSKLRNLV

-311 VDSVMRSFVARQ
+311 VDSVMKSFLARQ
-323 ERSAPAPAD
+323 ERSAQRPPVSLRAP
-332 LSAPPR
+332 
-338 SGWRDGRD
+338 
-346 ARDPGRAAARPR
+346 
-358 ASRSRGVTLARVV
+358 VRV
-371 GLGGGRPLRYDR
+371 
-383 REHARR
+383 A

>member
-22 LRGDEV
+22 ARGDEV
-28 YVLDDLSTGSI
+28 FILDDLSTGSI

-51 HYTIGRVQNAAV
+51 HYTIGRVQNAQV

-99 ATEVVFNA
+99 ATEVVFSA

-133 EDGNIVMGAASKGRW
+133 EEGNIVMGAASKGRW

-192 VPSLVQQ
+192 VPTLVQQ

-204 PITVYGDGS
+204 PMTVYGDGS
-213 QSRCFGFVKDVVRR
+213 QSRCFGFVKDVVRALVALMER
-227 PGRAHGAP
+227 P
-235 GGGGRDL
+235 
-242 QHRRVDGD
+242 
-250 LDPRPGEAREG
+250 
-261 DHEVRL
+261 
-267 ADRAHPL
+267 
-274 RRCVRVGLPGHA
+274 
-286 APHPRHVEAAQALV
+286 EAAGQIYNIGASTEISIFELAKRVKDITGSNSPIVLIPYADAYDSGYQDMPRRIPDTSKLRSLV

-311 VDSVMRSFVARQ
+311 VDSVMRSFLARQ
-323 ERSAPAPAD
+323 ERSAQ
-332 LSAPPR
+332 
-338 SGWRDGRD
+338 
-346 ARDPGRAAARPR
+346 
-358 ASRSRGVTLARVV
+358 
-371 GLGGGRPLRYDR
+371 RPLVPVRAPIR
-383 REHARR
+383 VA